1 MTDFHEFNY
10 KDCELID
17 AQQVNAYFDLSLDEA
32 DPTKLIF
39 DNSWGTQV
47 LDLTPAIKAGETVT
61 HLMLDPD
68 TNPEY
73 LRYDNEAGDSD
84 CIHGDDLSR
93 IISMRY
99 LKDVY
104 QGTAPTAG
112 DVYMYNTDGS
122 FHTYPLQSTVNTI
135 NSRLSSLEGRA
146 TSLEQRMSNAEAGIT
161 SNTARISTAE
171 SNITALGNRVTNLED
186 RMTAAE
192 TAITNIQS
200 RLSAIES
207 AIYNW
212 SNDKTTKIPR
222 GNINVYGDITNNNS
236 HTWGIFTHA
245 TNSNI
250 TNDLY
255 FS

>member
-1 MTDFHEFNY
+1 MSTTPLEQFNY

-17 AQQVNAYFDLSLDEA
+17 PQQVNAYFDLSLDEA

-39 DNSWGTQV
+39 DNSWGTQT

-61 HLMLDPD
+61 HLMLDPE
-68 TNPEY
+68 TNPVY
-73 LRYDNEAGDSD
+73 LRYDNEAGDSE

-93 IISMRY
+93 IISMKY

-112 DVYMYNTDGS
+112 DVYMMNGDGY
-122 FHTYPLQSTVNTI
+122 FHTFPLQSTVNTI
-135 NSRLSSLEGRA
+135 NNRLSSLEGRA
-146 TSLEQRMSNAEAGIT
+146 TALEGRMDIAETNIRALNTTVNNHETRLNSLES
-161 SNTARISTAE
+161 
-171 SNITALGNRVTNLED
+171 

-192 TAITNIQS
+192 NAIAALGNRI
-200 RLSAIES
+200 SAIEN
-207 AIYNW
+207 AIFNW
-212 SNDKTTKIPR
+212 ANDKNTKIAR

-245 TNSNI
+245 TNNNI

>member
-1 MTDFHEFNY
+1 MSTTPLEQFNY

-17 AQQVNAYFDLSLDEA
+17 PQQVNAYFDLSLDEA
-32 DPTKLIF
+32 DPTRLIF
-39 DNSWGTQV
+39 DNSWGTQT

-61 HLMLDPD
+61 HLMLDPE
-68 TNPEY
+68 TNPVY
-73 LRYDNEAGDSD
+73 LRYDNEAGDSE

-93 IISMRY
+93 IISMKY

-112 DVYMYNTDGS
+112 DVYMMNSDGY
-122 FHTYPLQSTVNTI
+122 FHTFPLQNTVNTI
-135 NSRLSSLEGRA
+135 NNRLASLESRA
-146 TSLEQRMSNAEAGIT
+146 SSLEQRMAAAEADIV
-161 SNTARISTAE
+161 SNTARIANLE
-171 SNITALGNRVTNLED
+171 SNVASISQTLNNLVNRV
-186 RMTAAE
+186 
-192 TAITNIQS
+192 
-200 RLSAIES
+200 SAIEN
-207 AIYNW
+207 AIFNW
-212 SNDKTTKIPR
+212 DNDKNTKIAR

-245 TNSNI
+245 TNNNI

>member
-1 MTDFHEFNY
+1 MTTLEEFNY

-17 AQQVNAYFDLSLDEA
+17 AHQVNAYFDLSLDEA

-39 DNSWGTQV
+39 DNSWGTQT

-61 HLMLDPD
+61 HLMLDPE
-68 TNPEY
+68 TNPVY
-73 LRYDNEAGDSD
+73 LRYDNEAGDSE

-93 IISMRY
+93 IISMKY

-104 QGTAPTAG
+104 QGTVPTAG
-112 DVYMYNTDGS
+112 DVYMMNGDGY
-122 FHTYPLQSTVNTI
+122 FHTFPLQSTVNTI
-135 NSRLSSLEGRA
+135 NNRLSLLENRA
-146 TSLEQRMSNAEAGIT
+146 TSLEQRMGN
-161 SNTARISTAE
+161 AE
-171 SNITALGNRVTNLED
+171 SNIASNTSRITAAENNINVLGNRVSSLENRMTAAENAITALGNR
-186 RMTAAE
+186 
-192 TAITNIQS
+192 I
-200 RLSAIES
+200 SAIEN
-207 AIYNW
+207 AIFNW
-212 SNDKTTKIPR
+212 ANDKNTKIAR

-245 TNSNI
+245 TNNNI